1 MPLMPPAFADA
12 TVATDKAAGEVGK
25 KQPVSIG
32 KWGLVDARWGAT
44 DWQYQGIHRARF
56 AIALL
61 RFVRGGGRPAGTA
74 APTSLLAQNPG
85 F

>member
-32 KWGLVDARWGAT
+32 KWGLVDAR
-44 DWQYQGIHRARF
+44 
-56 AIALL
+56 
-61 RFVRGGGRPAGTA
+61 
-74 APTSLLAQNPG
+74 
-85 F
+85 